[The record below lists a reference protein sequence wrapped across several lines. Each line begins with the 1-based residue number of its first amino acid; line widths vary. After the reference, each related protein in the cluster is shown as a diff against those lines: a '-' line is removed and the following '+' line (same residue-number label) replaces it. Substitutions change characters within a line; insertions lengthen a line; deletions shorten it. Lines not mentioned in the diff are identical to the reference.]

1 MSVCLFVLVGTRTHT
16 RAHSLTHAHT
26 HKRAAHSLGV
36 STAAAL
42 SLSTVVS
49 CFRTSPAMAL
59 AFLAACCCFGDV
71 ADDETLTRLKQS
83 SGGRVRDD
91 ERSLLYIY
99 LFFLF
104 LPRHFGRR
112 WTFEARPW
120 TRPSKFNFTMCRRRV
135 RHTHSRCDDNSTSY
149 VFIYYFLR
157 GVCDRCTHNN
167 RILFFTW
174 FRVCFGS
181 GL

>member
-99 LFFLF
+99 LFFFYFFLVILDVAGRSKRDHGHALANLISQCVDAACGTLTRVVMITRRPMSLF
-104 LPRHFGRR
+104 IIF
-112 WTFEARPW
+112 
-120 TRPSKFNFTMCRRRV
+120 
-135 RHTHSRCDDNSTSY
+135 
-149 VFIYYFLR
+149 
-157 GVCDRCTHNN
+157 
-167 RILFFTW
+167 
-174 FRVCFGS
+174 
-181 GL
+181 